1 MCLLRRERALE
12 VTGNQGV
19 EPAMEW
25 LLAHAD
31 EVLPPAPSSSSGD
44 EDTVLLKGTTEQERL
59 GSDGDEVTKN
69 DAEEPK
75 ESTANTVAKSLKCNE
90 CGRLFISQLEIEFH
104 AAKSGHDSF
113 SECSEEKK
121 PLTEEEKREQLR
133 RLEEKMK
140 QKRQEREEA
149 EKKEALEREKLRIR
163 SGKEMVAAKKKQVN
177 VQ

>member
-1 MCLLRRERALE
+1 MKESYCFWR
-12 VTGNQGV
+12 
-19 EPAMEW
+19 

-90 CGRLFISQLEIEFH
+90 YVI
-104 AAKSGHDSF
+104 
-113 SECSEEKK
+113 
-121 PLTEEEKREQLR
+121 
-133 RLEEKMK
+133 
-140 QKRQEREEA
+140 
-149 EKKEALEREKLRIR
+149 
-163 SGKEMVAAKKKQVN
+163 
-177 VQ
+177 